1 MARYVQTL
9 WAPRILRVGAP
20 AGPPDD
26 DADEG
31 RQADVRRRW
40 MIHTCMAYRCYYQ
53 EEFWRGRP
61 LSEPDQTAIA
71 GLERHPS
78 RHRPAS
84 EACSDLRVGALRFRF
99 GNRSIKTY
107 SVNKG
112 EIKSPFYLYNS
123 SLVGLHYSGTRDV
136 IGVWPRD
143 YPCIACHGRRRRAR
157 RRADSQ

>member
-1 MARYVQTL
+1 MMMLMKVARRMC
-9 WAPRILRVGAP
+9 ASS
-20 AGPPDD
+20 
-26 DADEG
+26 
-31 RQADVRRRW
+31 W

-78 RHRPAS
+78 RHRPATERHGRS
-84 EACSDLRVGALRFRF
+84 LARRLIKRFRF

-112 EIKSPFYLYNS
+112 EIKSPFYNN
-123 SLVGLHYSGTRDV
+123 SLVGLQIYNPPV
-136 IGVWPRD
+136 
-143 YPCIACHGRRRRAR
+143 PCERAP
-157 RRADSQ
+157 SLL